1 MAQVQAEAV
10 RAALARG
17 MALLACLTLAT
28 GCARGVTP
36 EDTDAA
42 ALALGVGDA
51 GLADA
56 AGARGSER
64 DARDNPLDAG
74 RAGPQADAD
83 RGPASE
89 ADAGEPPSPK
99 PACVAGTYVG
109 TFSGNISALYVV
121 NLPIA
126 GEISIDV
133 GTSSSTAML
142 VIENGSITGQDQDGN
157 PITADVEGTLN
168 CTTRQLEGGALK
180 NGKYERTTLNQT
192 VEFEGSVAATYYP
205 GDVPRVTGTWKTTG
219 GVEKAAGDFSAS
231 LSP

>member
-10 RAALARG
+10 RVALARG
-17 MALLACLTLAT
+17 IALGVCLWLGA
-28 GCARGVTP
+28 GCARGVAH
-36 EDTDAA
+36 EGTDAA
-42 ALALGVGDA
+42 ALALEVSDA

-56 AGARGSER
+56 GARRSER
-64 DARDNPLDAG
+64 EGRGSPLDAG
-74 RAGPQADAD
+74 HAGPQADAD
-83 RGPASE
+83 GKNPSE
-89 ADAGEPPSPK
+89 PDAGAPDSQK
-99 PACVAGTYVG
+99 PACIAGTYVG

-126 GEISIDV
+126 GQISIGV
-133 GTSSSTAML
+133 STSSSTAEL

-157 PITADVEGTLN
+157 PITAVVEGTLN

-180 NGKYERTTLNQT
+180 NGRYTRTTLNQT
-192 VEFEGSVAATYYP
+192 IEFEGSVAATYYP

-219 GVEKAAGDFSAS
+219 GVEKAAGDFNAS